1 MNKIEVKYLQHKY
14 WKVPL
19 LTIFIDWEPLD
30 NLLNKLSPGYDL
42 SELISTLIKDWLTHE
57 NEFQVV
63 WDRIYPKEKWS
74 SIVPILMCPDDLDFS
89 CNLIVVSI
97 QIKDQIVIW
106 EKIGEDITKGRE
118 MNPNLVGQEVKWF
131 DMINKFQF
139 DLKEYL
145 DCINTFRFEDRNQ

>member
-1 MNKIEVKYLQHKY
+1 
-14 WKVPL
+14 
-19 LTIFIDWEPLD
+19 
-30 NLLNKLSPGYDL
+30 
-42 SELISTLIKDWLTHE
+42 
-57 NEFQVV
+57 
-63 WDRIYPKEKWS
+63 
-74 SIVPILMCPDDLDFS
+74 MCPDDLDFS